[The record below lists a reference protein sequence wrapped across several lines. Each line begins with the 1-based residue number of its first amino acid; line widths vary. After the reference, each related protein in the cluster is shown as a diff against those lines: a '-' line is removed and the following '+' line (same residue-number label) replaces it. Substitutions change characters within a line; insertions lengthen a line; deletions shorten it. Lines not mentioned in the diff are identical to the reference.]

1 MGKVTFRIADDV
13 EEEFDRGR
21 KAQGF
26 RTAGDYLTA
35 LILSGGRR
43 KSGLNQNVWESAA
56 ADARVGGAVSGAIAA
71 ITKEDTLEAI
81 RLLRFAQDVI
91 MEALV
96 AKRETIIEATAERIR
111 IKRGSDD
118 WEQAERQ

>member
-13 EEEFDRGR
+13 KDEFDRGR

-26 RTAGDYLTA
+26 RTADDYFTA
-35 LILSGGRR
+35 LVLSGGKR
-43 KSGLNQNVWESAA
+43 KSGLYETVWESAA

-71 ITKEDTLEAI
+71 INKDDAPEAI

-96 AKRETIIEATAERIR
+96 AKRETIIDATAERIR
-111 IKRGSDD
+111 VKLGSDD
-118 WEQAERQ
+118 WEQAERR